1 MDYYLLCSQYI
12 SKAIDCADGEI
23 KEQLKKILH
32 KLEDEKVK
40 AFDLPKTE
48 ISDKQRNMFKYLIL
62 VSIKDMIPT
71 YIDKFDGE
79 EEYFIQLG
87 RFGDNICTDVYV
99 SVNYSLCD
107 KCKFSNI
114 VKESVYRGKIYKNY
128 SCTENRKVYRN
139 DEFFSCLNK
148 EQNLN
153 IKRER
158 ACRILLNCLDDFIDN
173 RMSLELYNS
182 VLRIQRVSGC
192 KVLEKQFIELVKINL
207 KEEFMNTYKLLT
219 KTLLKLCNQ

>member
-62 VSIKDMIPT
+62 VSIEDMIPT
-71 YIDKFDGE
+71 YIDKFDGFE
-79 EEYFIQLG
+79 EDYIRLS
-87 RFGDNICTDVYV
+87 RFGDAIRGISL
-99 SVNYSLCD
+99 SVNYSVCSR
-107 KCKFSNI
+107 CKFANV
-114 VKESVYRGKIYKNY
+114 VKESIYNGKIYKYY
-128 SCTENRKVYRN
+128 SCTKDRKVYRN
-139 DEFFSCLNK
+139 DEVISCLN
-148 EQNLN
+148 EEHTLY

-158 ACRILLNCLDDFIDN
+158 VCRILLNCLDDFIDN

-182 VLRIQRVSGC
+182 VLRIQRISGC

-207 KEEFMNTYKLLT
+207 KEEFMQTYKLLT